1 MNRPMP
7 SLFRFVARLLVIW
20 AISSLA
26 LIIVA
31 FLFPENL
38 TIEFWYTPIIAA
50 AIIGLLN
57 ALVWPVIIRFALPIA
72 IYSFGIFIL
81 ILNGL
86 MIQLAGEFVAG
97 FSAQNLTSA
106 MGVAIGMTIITS
118 GLAGLLSLDE
128 DDSWYTMV
136 LQRQIMRGKKPTDTD
151 VPGIIFLE
159 IDGLAEPVLRNALQ
173 KGYMPT
179 IQRWLESGSHKLVK
193 WETDLSSQTSASQAG
208 ILHGNNTNIPA
219 FSYYIKSERRRI
231 ISSHPN
237 SAAQL
242 EKERSDGYGLLAY
255 RGASR
260 TCMFSGDAP
269 NVMITTSCLFDT
281 SRIQA
286 NQFYAYFLNP
296 YNLAHSLGLLLW
308 DTLVELRYGI
318 SQWLRNEKPRIR
330 RIGIYPLIRATAT
343 SFLPDISVA
352 TLMGDMFGGTLSAYA
367 TFGGY
372 DEVSHHSGIE
382 RRDALGTLRRL
393 DKQIARLEKV
403 SLRAPRPFR
412 FVVLSDHGQSQG
424 ATFSQRY
431 GLSLKGLVQS
441 LISEDL
447 SVEGVTAATDAWM
460 HFNGLLNDAIRNE
473 ERLSSRALRHV
484 LKRRTYD
491 GTITMGPDHD
501 VFHQEQGTGIKGK
514 EANIIVTY
522 SGNLGLIYFADQP
535 GRLSLEEINHRFPL
549 LLPGLTQHQG
559 ISFVMVR
566 SEEHGAMVLGRRG
579 INFLAGDYVQGE
591 DPLEFFGE
599 NAARHLLR
607 EDSFQDCP
615 DVLVNSLYDANTGE
629 VAAFEELVGSHGG
642 LGGTQTQPF
651 IIYPSSLSVPEE
663 PIVGAVSLYH
673 IFKSWLDG
681 ANQKENH
688 SKKF

>member
-1 MNRPMP
+1 MNWPTP
-7 SLFRFVARLLVIW
+7 SFLRFAARLLIIW
-20 AISSLA
+20 AINSLA
-26 LIIVA
+26 LIILA
-31 FLFPENL
+31 FLFPEHL

-50 AIIGLLN
+50 ATIGLLN
-57 ALVWPVIIRFALPIA
+57 ALIWPVIIRFALPIA
-72 IYSFGIFIL
+72 IYSLGIFIL

-86 MIQLAGEFVAG
+86 MIQLASRFVTG
-97 FSAQNLTSA
+97 FFAQDLASA
-106 MGVAIGMTIITS
+106 MGVAMGMTIITS

-128 DDSWYTMV
+128 DDSWYIMM
-136 LQRQIMRGKKPTDTD
+136 LKRQNRKMKGPINAD
-151 VPGIIFLE
+151 VPGILFLE
-159 IDGLAEPVLRNALQ
+159 IDGLAEPVLKNAIRQ
-173 KGYMPT
+173 GYMPT
-179 IQRWLESGSHKLVK
+179 VQRWLESGSHKLVK

-219 FSYYIKSERRRI
+219 FSYYIKSERRKI
-231 ISSHPN
+231 ISSRPN
-237 SAAQL
+237 SAARL
-242 EKERSDGYGLLAY
+242 EKDRSNGKGLLANS
-255 RGASR
+255 GASR

-269 NVMITTSCLFDT
+269 NVMITTSCLFNP
-281 SRIQA
+281 SKIQA

-296 YNLAHSLGLLLW
+296 YNLSHSLGLLLW
-308 DTLVELRYGI
+308 DALAELRYGI
-318 SQWLRNEKPRIR
+318 SQWLRDEKPRIR

-352 TLMGDMFGGTLSAYA
+352 TLIGDMFEGTLSIYA

-424 ATFSQRY
+424 ATFRQRY
-431 GLSLKGLVQS
+431 GLSLKDLVQS
-441 LISEDL
+441 LISADL
-447 SVEGVTAATDAWM
+447 NVEEVVSATDAWM

-501 VFHQEQGTGIKGK
+501 VFHLERETGIKGK
-514 EANIIVTY
+514 KANIIVTY
-522 SGNLGLIYFADQP
+522 SGNLGLIYFADQS
-535 GRLSLEEINHRFPL
+535 GRLTLEEINHMFPL

-566 SEEHGAMVLGRRG
+566 SKEHGAMVLGRRG
-579 INFLAGDYVQGE
+579 INFLARDFIQGE
-591 DPLEFFGE
+591 DPLEIFGE

-607 EDSFQDCP
+607 EDSFGDCP
-615 DVLVNSLYDANTGE
+615 DILVNSLYDADTGE

-663 PIVGAVSLYH
+663 PIVGAASLYH
-673 IFKSWLDG
+673 IFKGWLDE
-681 ANQKENH
+681 AKLKETTQR
-688 SKKF
+688 

>member
-1 MNRPMP
+1 MP
-7 SLFRFVARLLVIW
+7 SLFRFVARLSIIW
-20 AISSLA
+20 AINSLA
-26 LIIVA
+26 LVIVA
-31 FLFPENL
+31 FLFPEHL

-50 AIIGLLN
+50 ATIGLLN
-57 ALVWPVIIRFALPIA
+57 ALVWPVIIRFALPVA

-86 MIQLAGEFVAG
+86 MIQLASEFVAG
-97 FSAQNLTSA
+97 FSAQNLASA

-128 DDSWYTMV
+128 DDSWYTMM
-136 LQRQIMRGKKPTDTD
+136 LQRQIMRGKKPIDAD

-231 ISSHPN
+231 ISSRPT

-242 EKERSDGYGLLAY
+242 EKERSDGNGLLAHK
-255 RGASR
+255 GASR

-269 NVMITTSCLFDT
+269 NVMITTSCLFDP

-308 DTLVELRYGI
+308 DALVELRYGI
-318 SQWLRNEKPRIR
+318 GQWLRNEKPRIR

-372 DEVSHHSGIE
+372 DEVSHHSGVE
-382 RRDALGTLRRL
+382 RRDALGTLRRM

-473 ERLSSRALRHV
+473 ERLSSRALRHA

-501 VFHQEQGTGIKGK
+501 AVHQEHETGIRGK
-514 EANIIVTY
+514 EANVIVTY
-522 SGNLGLIYFADQP
+522 SGNLGLIYFADRP
-535 GRLSLEEINHRFPL
+535 GRLTLEEINHRFPL

-559 ISFVMVR
+559 IGFVMVR
-566 SEEHGAMVLGRRG
+566 SKEHGAMVLGRRG
-579 INFLAGDYVQGE
+579 INFLAGDYLQGE

-673 IFKSWLDG
+673 IFKGWLDG
-681 ANQKENH
+681 ATQKRDA
-688 SKKF
+688 S